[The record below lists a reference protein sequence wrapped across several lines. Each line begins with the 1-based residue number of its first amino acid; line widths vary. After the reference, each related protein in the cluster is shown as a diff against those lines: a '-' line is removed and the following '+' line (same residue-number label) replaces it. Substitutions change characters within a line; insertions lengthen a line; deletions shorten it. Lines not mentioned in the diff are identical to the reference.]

1 MIPAYATIQPGIVEF
16 ALRPPVD
23 QDSVVPDLFQ
33 VRKMFSLGGDYIFA
47 TRSTI
52 VPQIIT

>member
-33 VRKMFSLGGDYIFA
+33 VRKMFSLGGDI
-47 TRSTI
+47 I
-52 VPQIIT
+52 LDVPK